1 MINNLGLK
9 ITFAIVLA
17 MLFFE
22 LFIITLLMT
31 GSYTSPLCVQGMLIE
46 SLGVSKS

>member
-9 ITFAIVLA
+9 ITFAILLA

-31 GSYTSPLCVQGMLIE
+31 GTYTSPLCLQGMVNIGIGQ
-46 SLGVSKS
+46 S